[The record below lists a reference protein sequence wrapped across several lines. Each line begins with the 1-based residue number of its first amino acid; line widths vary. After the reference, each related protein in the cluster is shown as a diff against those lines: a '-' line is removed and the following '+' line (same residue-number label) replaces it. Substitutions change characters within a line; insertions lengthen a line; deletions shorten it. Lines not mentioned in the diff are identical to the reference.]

1 MNNSNIFYEGL
12 GKRKTSV
19 AKVFLKE
26 GNGLI
31 TVNQKTFEDF
41 FAGAAEERELLKNPL
56 ILVNLNNKF
65 DIDIKVKGGGMSS
78 QMDAIK
84 LAISKAICTI
94 DTEYRK
100 VLNQNLLL
108 RRDSRIKERRKYG
121 LKKARKA
128 SQYSKR

>member
-1 MNNSNIFYEGL
+1 MLYIGI

-26 GNGLI
+26 GSGI
-31 TVNQKTFEDF
+31 IKVNNKSFEDF
-41 FAGAAEERELLKNPL
+41 FSGVGEERELLKNPF
-56 ILVNLNNKF
+56 ILVNVSNKY
-65 DIDIKVKGGGMSS
+65 DLDVKVNGGGISS
-78 QMDAIK
+78 QMDAIR
-84 LAISKAICTI
+84 LAIAKALCTI
-94 DTEYRK
+94 NNDYRQIF
-100 VLNQNLLL
+100 NENLLL

>member
-1 MNNSNIFYEGL
+1 MNNSQTFFEGL

-19 AKVFLKE
+19 AKVFLKQ
-26 GNGLI
+26 GVGTI
-31 TVNQKTFEDF
+31 KVNNKTFEDF

>member
-1 MNNSNIFYEGL
+1 MIETGALYTGI

-26 GNGLI
+26 GSGLI
-31 TVNQKTFEDF
+31 KVNNKLFEDF
-41 FAGAAEERELLKNPL
+41 FSGVGEERELIKNPF
-56 ILVNLNNKF
+56 ILVNVSNKY
-65 DIDIKVKGGGMSS
+65 DLDVKVKGGGISS
-78 QMDAIK
+78 QMDAIR
-84 LAISKAICTI
+84 LAIAKALCTI
-94 DTEYRK
+94 NNEYRQIF
-100 VLNQNLLL
+100 NENLLL

>member
-1 MNNSNIFYEGL
+1 MEKITSFYTGL

-19 AKVFLKE
+19 AKVFLIEGSGIIKINNKSFDHFFSGIGEEKE
-26 GNGLI
+26 L
-31 TVNQKTFEDF
+31 VKTPFV
-41 FAGAAEERELLKNPL
+41 
-56 ILVNLNNKF
+56 LVNLNNQYNL
-65 DIDIKVKGGGMSS
+65 DIKVQGGGITS
-78 QMDAIK
+78 QLEAIR

-94 DTEYRK
+94 NSEYRQI
-100 VLNQNLLL
+100 LNQKSFL

>member
-1 MNNSNIFYEGL
+1 MIETGTLYTGI

-26 GNGLI
+26 GSGLI
-31 TVNQKTFEDF
+31 KVNNKLFEDF
-41 FAGAAEERELLKNPL
+41 FSGVGEERELIKNPL
-56 ILVNLNNKF
+56 ILVNVSNKY
-65 DIDIKVKGGGMSS
+65 DLDVKVKGGGISS
-78 QMDAIK
+78 QMDAIR
-84 LAISKAICTI
+84 LAIAKALCTI
-94 DTEYRK
+94 NNEYRQIF
-100 VLNQNLLL
+100 NENLLL

>member
-1 MNNSNIFYEGL
+1 MINTTTYYTGI

-26 GNGLI
+26 GSGLI
-31 TVNQKTFEDF
+31 NINNKQFEDF
-41 FAGAAEERELLKNPL
+41 FAGVGEERELLKNPF
-56 ILVNLNNKF
+56 ILVNLNNKY
-65 DIDIKVKGGGMSS
+65 DLTVKVKGGGISS
-78 QMDAIK
+78 QLDAIR
-84 LAISKAICTI
+84 LAIAKAICMI
-94 DTEYRK
+94 NTEYRQ

-128 SQYSKR
+128 SQFSKR

>member
-1 MNNSNIFYEGL
+1 MTETGTLYTGI

-26 GNGLI
+26 GSGI
-31 TVNQKTFEDF
+31 IKVNNKSFEDF
-41 FAGAAEERELLKNPL
+41 FSGVGEERELLKNPF
-56 ILVNLNNKF
+56 ILVNVSNKY
-65 DIDIKVKGGGMSS
+65 DLDVKVKGGGISS
-78 QMDAIK
+78 QMDAIR
-84 LAISKAICTI
+84 LAIAKALCTI
-94 DTEYRK
+94 NNEYRQTF
-100 VLNQNLLL
+100 NENLLL

>member
-1 MNNSNIFYEGL
+1 MNEIGTFYTGI

-26 GNGLI
+26 GSGLI
-31 TVNQKTFEDF
+31 KVNNKLFEDF
-41 FAGAAEERELLKNPL
+41 FSGVGEERELLKNPF
-56 ILVNLNNKF
+56 ILVNVNNKY
-65 DIDIKVKGGGMSS
+65 DLDIKVKGGGISS
-78 QMDAIK
+78 QMDAIR
-84 LAISKAICTI
+84 LAIAKALCTI
-94 DTEYRK
+94 NNEYRQ
-100 VLNQNLLL
+100 VFNENLLL

>member
-1 MNNSNIFYEGL
+1 MNNQVYTGL

-26 GNGLI
+26 GNGTI
-31 TVNQKTFEDF
+31 QVNNKTFEDF
-41 FAGAAEERELLKNPL
+41 FSGLPEEKEMINNPF
-56 ILVNLNNKF
+56 ILVNLSNKY
-65 DIDIKVKGGGMSS
+65 DLDIKVKGGGISS
-78 QMDAIK
+78 QMDAIR

-94 DTEYRK
+94 NIENRII
-100 VLNQNLLL
+100 LNQNLLL

>member
-1 MNNSNIFYEGL
+1 MNTDQIFYEGI

-26 GNGLI
+26 GSGII
-31 TVNQKTFEDF
+31 TVNKKLFEDF
-41 FAGAAEERELLKNPL
+41 FSGVAEEREILKTPL
-56 ILVNLNNKF
+56 ILVNLNNKY
-65 DIDIKVKGGGMSS
+65 DIAIHVKGGGISS
-78 QMDAIK
+78 QMDAIR

-94 DTEYRK
+94 NNDYRPI
-100 VLNQNLLL
+100 LNQFLLL

>member
-1 MNNSNIFYEGL
+1 MNETGTFYTGI

-26 GNGLI
+26 GSGI
-31 TVNQKTFEDF
+31 IKVNNKLFEDF
-41 FAGAAEERELLKNPL
+41 FSGVGEERELLKNPFV
-56 ILVNLNNKF
+56 LVNVSNKY
-65 DIDIKVKGGGMSS
+65 DLDIKVKGGGISS
-78 QMDAIK
+78 QMDAIR
-84 LAISKAICTI
+84 LAIAKALCTI
-94 DTEYRK
+94 NNEYRQ
-100 VLNQNLLL
+100 VFNENLLL